1 MNKDPLL
8 ADIENFTGHAAARR
22 ERRAVVAVLSS
33 LSLLL
38 LVFFCFLVVGCS
50 HDTFTDGTARA
61 SMTNFGSNKK
71 AARIQV
77 GGILIEGWE
86 DNATPALQSV
96 LATVEKAWKGYLVN
110 AGLKFV
116 AGKYYDQQGKVLA
129 ADQTAKLEKLR
140 NAKSAADADNALK
153 VLQANHAAEA
163 AAAAAPATLPAALP

>member
-1 MNKDPLL
+1 MTKDPLL

-22 ERRAVVAVLSS
+22 ESRAVG
-33 LSLLL
+33 LLALML
-38 LVFFCFLVVGCS
+38 LALVCWCLIGCS

-61 SMTNFGSNKK
+61 SMTNFGSNRK
-71 AARIQV
+71 AARIKV
-77 GGILIEGWE
+77 GDILIEGWE

-96 LATVEKAWKGYLVN
+96 LATVEKAWKGYLLN

-129 ADQTAKLEKLR
+129 ADHTVKLEKLR
-140 NAKSAADADNALK
+140 NAKSIADAENALK

-163 AAAAAPATLPAALP
+163 AAAAPAALP